1 MSKIEIFHARE
12 ISFLEDSSIPILMM
26 EMEYPRKPVI
36 VTFRGD
42 EAKRILEEYVRELE
56 QNKPDELTE
65 AQAKVMKRVAREL
78 IVVIEGE
85 TKIPPL
91 KRQRS
96 FFSAI
101 ARTLKKH
108 RAQLSMEESRLLIAG
123 ETEQSKDCHHQPPL
137 MNQPFK

>member
-1 MSKIEIFHARE
+1 
-12 ISFLEDSSIPILMM
+12 MM
-26 EMEYPRKPVI
+26 EMEYPQKPEI
-36 VTFRGD
+36 VTFQGE
-42 EAKRILEEYVRELE
+42 EAKRILEEYIRELD

-85 TKIPPL
+85 TQIPPL
-91 KRQRS
+91 KRQHS

-108 RAQLSMEESRLLIAG
+108 RAQPSTEEGRLLIAG
-123 ETEQSKDCHHQPPL
+123 ETEQSKDCHHQPLPL
-137 MNQPFK
+137 NQQFK

>member
-1 MSKIEIFHARE
+1 
-12 ISFLEDSSIPILMM
+12 MM
-26 EMEYPRKPVI
+26 EMEYPQKPVI
-36 VTFRGD
+36 VTFRGE

-85 TKIPPL
+85 TQIPQL
-91 KRQRS
+91 KRQHS

-108 RAQLSMEESRLLIAG
+108 RVQLSMEESRLLIAG
-123 ETEQSKDCHHQPPL
+123 ETEQSKDCHHQPLPL
-137 MNQPFK
+137 NQQFK